1 MPEAFAEVRTGPR
14 GTQPA
19 GAGQACPGLPAED
32 F

>member
-1 MPEAFAEVRTGPR
+1 MLEVFAEVRTGLR
-14 GTQPA
+14 GAQPA